1 MAEVVGDPD
10 EIESFARDLDAYC
23 QSTREDLMRLCAHL
37 DRMESERSWA
47 DEIYRHYRGMFESAS
62 HSLQQTLDFVR
73 DEHLQHLRLV
83 VQRLRE
89 YLNE

>member
-1 MAEVVGDPD
+1 MPEVVGDPD
-10 EIESFARDLDAYC
+10 EIESFARELDSYC
-23 QSTREDLMRLCAHL
+23 QSTREHLMHLASRL

-73 DEHLQHLRLV
+73 DEHLQHLHHV
-83 VQRLRE
+83 VQRLRD